1 MVKLI
6 DSSTKYLSNQI
17 KRDIKA
23 FILVIIIYTPII
35 FLIYDNNLNKNISQK
50 SIDIKLNIF
59 KEIIKEEII
68 SDTSPLEEDELY
80 DLDEIM
86 SSEPIEDIKD
96 IEPVEPIKKVLT
108 TKPKEIVQKKKK
120 VYKKKR
126 ITKKS
131 VKKNIIKRRV
141 TKSKH
146 HKKIKKKIITKVNNN
161 KFIGLLKRKINQ
173 NKIYP
178 RVAKK
183 RGLTGKVLV
192 KFIINKRGR
201 VSNIS
206 LSGSKLFF
214 KSTKNAIN
222 NSFPINTKGV
232 KLPITIN
239 LSLLYKLR

>member
-59 KEIIKEEII
+59 KEIIKEEIV

-86 SSEPIEDIKD
+86 SSKPIERID
-96 IEPVEPIKKVLT
+96 EVKKLLT

-183 RGLTGKVLV
+183 RGLTGKVSV
-192 KFIINKRGR
+192 RFILNKSGR

-239 LSLLYKLR
+239 LSLLYKLL

>member
-68 SDTSPLEEDELY
+68 SNTSPLEEDELY

-86 SSEPIEDIKD
+86 SSKPIERID
-96 IEPVEPIKKVLT
+96 EVKKVLT

>member
-68 SDTSPLEEDELY
+68 SNTSPLEEDELY

-86 SSEPIEDIKD
+86 SSKPIERID
-96 IEPVEPIKKVLT
+96 EVKKLLT